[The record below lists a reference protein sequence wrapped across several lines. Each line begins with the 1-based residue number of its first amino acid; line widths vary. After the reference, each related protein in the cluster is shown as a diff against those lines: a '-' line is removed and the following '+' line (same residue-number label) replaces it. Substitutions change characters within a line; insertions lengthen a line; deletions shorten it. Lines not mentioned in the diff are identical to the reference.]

1 MVSIEQAVAA
11 PLCTVRL
18 ADAGARVIKV
28 ERPDGETARHYDAS
42 VEGVS
47 AYFVWLNRG
56 KESTALD
63 LKSVEDLASIEAI
76 ADRHRLSEKT
86 VRSTLSLALLAP
98 DIVDAAIDAKLPK
111 RLTTTQMMDLSADWR
126 EQHKVLGLA

>member
-1 MVSIEQAVAA
+1 MLVYTE
-11 PLCTVRL
+11 
-18 ADAGARVIKV
+18 
-28 ERPDGETARHYDAS
+28 
-42 VEGVS
+42 
-47 AYFVWLNRG
+47 
-56 KESTALD
+56 
-63 LKSVEDLASIEAI
+63 SIEAI
-76 ADRHRLSEKT
+76 ADRHKISDKT